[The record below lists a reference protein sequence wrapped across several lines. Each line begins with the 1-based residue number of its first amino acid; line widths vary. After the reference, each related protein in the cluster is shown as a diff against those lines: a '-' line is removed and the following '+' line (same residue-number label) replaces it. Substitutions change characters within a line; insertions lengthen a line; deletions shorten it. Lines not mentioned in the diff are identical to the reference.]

1 METKGELDLQQWQRD
16 ILAMEDTKDYLNT
29 AWLSICDSME
39 RDKEI
44 PLTMTQ
50 ANMLEKV
57 IGDDFFISDEKI
69 RRTLEGVLECGFYY
83 ERDRKVL
90 NLARE
95 NYLKGKN
102 WIKGNS

>member
-16 ILAMEDTKDYLNT
+16 ILAMEDSKDYLNT
-29 AWLSICDSME
+29 AWLSICDAME

-44 PLTMTQ
+44 TLTQ
-50 ANMLEKV
+50 SQKDMLKKV
-57 IGDDFFISDEKI
+57 LGDDFYIGDEKI
-69 RRTLEGVLECGFYY
+69 RRTLEGVLESGFYY

-90 NLARE
+90 NLARDC
-95 NYLKGKN
+95 YLKGRN

>member
-1 METKGELDLQQWQRD
+1 METKGEIDIEGLQQWQKD
-16 ILAMEDTKDYLNT
+16 ILVMEDSND
-29 AWLSICDSME
+29 AWLSICDAME

-44 PLTMTQ
+44 PLTHSQMK
-50 ANMLEKV
+50 MLERV
-57 IGDDFFISDEKI
+57 LGDDFFIGDEKV
-69 RRTLEGVLECGFYY
+69 RDTLEGVLECGFYY

-95 NYLKGKN
+95 CYLNGKN